1 MATDTLGVPV
11 LKEEMKVIW
20 VEQVKH
26 VSCIQH
32 PPGVQLY
39 TVTGNMRKGWV
50 IGFYEDIILYR
61 HPGVNQTLRKS
72 KGTRCTSHYCRDYSM
87 VGCRERQTGNDGYCF
102 AYRVDVGTLPI

>member
-1 MATDTLGVPV
+1 MATDTLGIPV

-39 TVTGNMRKGWV
+39 TVTGNMWKG
-50 IGFYEDIILYR
+50 
-61 HPGVNQTLRKS
+61 
-72 KGTRCTSHYCRDYSM
+72 
-87 VGCRERQTGNDGYCF
+87 
-102 AYRVDVGTLPI
+102 RVTLPIWKK